1 MLTRYGTKKIV
12 RRIVFALIILV
23 IIGYAIFASH
33 DFILGPSISLSEP
46 ENGASFDT
54 PSIRIKGVV
63 QRIQDIS
70 LNGRSITIDDK
81 GNFNEAVILAPGY
94 NVFELIARDKF
105 GRSKDYRLELVYKV
119 N

>member
-12 RRIVFALIILV
+12 RRLIFTFIILL
-23 IIGYAIFASH
+23 IAGYALFASH
-33 DFILGPSISLSEP
+33 DFILGPSLSLSEP
-46 ENGASFDT
+46 TNGASFTT
-54 PSIRIKGVV
+54 PSIRIKGIVR
-63 QRIQDIS
+63 RIQDIS

-81 GNFNEAVILAPGY
+81 GNFNEPALLAPGY
-94 NVFELIARDKF
+94 NVFELVARDKF